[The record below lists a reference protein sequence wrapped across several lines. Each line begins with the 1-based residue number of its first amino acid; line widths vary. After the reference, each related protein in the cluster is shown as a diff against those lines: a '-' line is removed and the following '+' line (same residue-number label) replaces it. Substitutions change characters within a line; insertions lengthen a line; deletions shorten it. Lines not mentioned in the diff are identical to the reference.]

1 MRKRKMSKKK
11 KKTIFSMVIIL
22 ILVIIG
28 GGYFIL
34 NNKDLAKKIKEKV
47 EVKKLKIVD
56 QDSKTRPYAV
66 MINNHAKARIN
77 HAGLNDAYIVY
88 EAVAEGGI
96 TRLMAIFKDKDTD
109 RIGSVRSSRPYFLDY
124 ALENDAIYVHFGGS
138 SQALSDIKTLDID
151 NVDGMSDASA
161 FWRDRTLGVA
171 LEHTAF
177 TNMEKLKSVVS
188 DKGYRTKTNKK
199 LLLNYKVDEFNLD
212 SKEDSI
218 VANNISIPYSH
229 YVVTS
234 YTYDAEK
241 KVYNRF
247 VNGVAHTDGITKS
260 QYTAKNIIVMKVKN
274 YSLDSYG
281 RQKLDNIGSGDGYY
295 ITNGY
300 AVPIVWEKESR
311 SSQTIYRYSDG
322 TEIDVNDG
330 NTYIQIQPIT
340 QELTIN

>member
-47 EVKKLKIVD
+47 EMKKLKIVD

-77 HAGLNDAYIVY
+77 HAGLDDAYIVY
-88 EAVAEGGI
+88 EAIAEGGL

-124 ALENDAIYVHFGGS
+124 ALEYDAIYVHFGGR

-151 NVDGMSDASA
+151 NIDGMSTASA

-177 TNMEKLKSVVS
+177 TNMEKLKSAVS

-247 VNGVAHTDGITKS
+247 VNGVAHTDGITKN
-260 QYTAKNIIVMKVKN
+260 QYTAKNIIVMKVNN

-281 RQKLDNIGSGDGYY
+281 RQKLDNIGSGEGYY

-330 NTYIQIQPIT
+330 NTYIQIQPIA

>member
-34 NNKDLAKKIKEKV
+34 NNRDLAKKIKEKV

-124 ALENDAIYVHFGGS
+124 ALEIDAIYVHFGGS

>member
-34 NNKDLAKKIKEKV
+34 NNNDLAKKIKEKV

-77 HAGLNDAYIVY
+77 HAGLDDAYIVY
-88 EAVAEGGI
+88 EAIAEGGL

-151 NVDGMSDASA
+151 NIDGMSTASA

-177 TNMEKLKSVVS
+177 TNMEKLKSAVS
-188 DKGYRTKTNKK
+188 DKGYRNKTNKK

-247 VNGVAHTDGITKS
+247 VNGVAHTDGITKG
-260 QYTAKNIIVMKVKN
+260 QYTAKNIIVMKVNN

>member
-47 EVKKLKIVD
+47 EMKKLKIVD

-77 HAGLNDAYIVY
+77 HAGLDDAYIVY
-88 EAVAEGGI
+88 EAIAEGGL

-151 NVDGMSDASA
+151 NIDGMSTASA

-177 TNMEKLKSVVS
+177 TNMEKLKSAVS

-241 KVYNRF
+241 KVYNSF
-247 VNGVAHTDGITKS
+247 VNGVAHTDGITKN
-260 QYTAKNIIVMKVKN
+260 QYTAKNIIVMKVNN

>member
-88 EAVAEGGI
+88 EAVAEGGL
-96 TRLMAIFKDKDTD
+96 TRLLAIFKDKDTD

-241 KVYNRF
+241 KLYNRF

>member
-1 MRKRKMSKKK
+1 
-11 KKTIFSMVIIL
+11 MVIIL

-47 EVKKLKIVD
+47 EMKKLKIVD

-77 HAGLNDAYIVY
+77 HAGLDDAYIVY
-88 EAVAEGGI
+88 EAIAEGGL

-151 NVDGMSDASA
+151 NIDGMSTASA

-177 TNMEKLKSVVS
+177 TNMEKLKSAVS

-247 VNGVAHTDGITKS
+247 VNGVAHTDGITKN
-260 QYTAKNIIVMKVKN
+260 QYTAKNIIVMKVNN

>member
-88 EAVAEGGI
+88 EAVAEGGL

-241 KVYNRF
+241 KLYNRF

-260 QYTAKNIIVMKVKN
+260 QYTSKNIIVMKVKN

>member
-56 QDSKTRPYAV
+56 QDSKIRPYAV

-77 HAGLNDAYIVY
+77 HAGLDDAYIVY
-88 EAVAEGGI
+88 EAIAEGGL

-151 NVDGMSDASA
+151 NIDGMSTASA

-177 TNMEKLKSVVS
+177 TNMEKLKSAVS

-247 VNGVAHTDGITKS
+247 VNGVAHTDGITKG
-260 QYTAKNIIVMKVKN
+260 QYTAKNIIVMKVNN

-330 NTYIQIQPIT
+330 NTYIQIQPIA

>member
-1 MRKRKMSKKK
+1 MAKKK
-11 KKTIFSMVIIL
+11 KMNKVSV
-22 ILVIIG
+22 ILVILLFG
-28 GGYFIL
+28 VALIL
-34 NNKDLAKKIKEKV
+34 LRNNLNGENPIVKLEPKKHLNIIN
-47 EVKKLKIVD
+47 L
-56 QDSKTRPYAV
+56 DSNERPIAI
-66 MINNHAKARIN
+66 MINNHSIARQN

-88 EAVAEGGI
+88 EAIVEGGL
-96 TRLMAIFKDKDTD
+96 TRLMAIFKDKDTA
-109 RIGSVRSSRPYFLDY
+109 RIGSVRSSRHYFLDY

-151 NVDGMSDASA
+151 NIDGMSTASA

-177 TNMEKLKSVVS
+177 TNMEKLKSAVS

-247 VNGVAHTDGITKS
+247 VNGVAHTDGITKN
-260 QYTAKNIIVMKVKN
+260 QYTAKNIIVMKVNN

-330 NTYIQIQPIT
+330 NTYIQIQPIA

>member
-1 MRKRKMSKKK
+1 MRKRKMSKNK

-77 HAGLNDAYIVY
+77 HAGLDDAYIVY
-88 EAVAEGGI
+88 EAIAEGGL

-151 NVDGMSDASA
+151 NIDGMSTASA

-177 TNMEKLKSVVS
+177 TNMEKLKSAVS

-247 VNGVAHTDGITKS
+247 VNGVAHTDGITKN
-260 QYTAKNIIVMKVKN
+260 QYTAKTIIVMKVNN

>member
-22 ILVIIG
+22 VLVIIG

-34 NNKDLAKKIKEKV
+34 NNNDLAKKIKEKV

-77 HAGLNDAYIVY
+77 HAGLDDAYIVY
-88 EAVAEGGI
+88 EAIAEGGL
-96 TRLMAIFKDKDTD
+96 TRLMAVFKDKETD

-138 SQALSDIKTLDID
+138 SQALSDIKSLDID
-151 NVDGMSDASA
+151 NIDGMSTASA

-218 VANNISIPYSH
+218 VANNVSIPYSH

-247 VNGVAHTDGITKS
+247 VNGVAHTDGITKN
-260 QYTAKNIIVMKVKN
+260 QYTTKNIIVMKVNN

-330 NTYIQIQPIT
+330 NTYIQIQPIS
-340 QELTIN
+340 QGLTIN

>member
-47 EVKKLKIVD
+47 EMKKLKIVD

-77 HAGLNDAYIVY
+77 NAGLDDAYIVY
-88 EAVAEGGI
+88 EAIAEGGL

-151 NVDGMSDASA
+151 NIDGMSTASA

-177 TNMEKLKSVVS
+177 TNMEKLKSAVS

-247 VNGVAHTDGITKS
+247 VNGVAHTDGITKN
-260 QYTAKNIIVMKVKN
+260 QYTAKNIIVMKVNN

>member
-28 GGYFIL
+28 GGYFLL
-34 NNKDLAKKIKEKV
+34 NNNDLAKKIKEKV

-77 HAGLNDAYIVY
+77 HAGLDDAYIVY
-88 EAVAEGGI
+88 EAIAEGGL

-151 NVDGMSDASA
+151 NIDGMSTASA

-247 VNGVAHTDGITKS
+247 VNGVAHTDGITKN
-260 QYTAKNIIVMKVKN
+260 QYTAKNIIVMKVNN